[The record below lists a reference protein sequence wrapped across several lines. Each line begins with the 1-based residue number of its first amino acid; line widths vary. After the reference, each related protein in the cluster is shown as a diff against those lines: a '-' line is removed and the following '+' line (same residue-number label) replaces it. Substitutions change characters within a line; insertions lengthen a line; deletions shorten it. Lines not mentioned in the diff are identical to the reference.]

1 MSVHGS
7 SSGADIRV
15 ENDVG
20 STASV
25 TSSQRPQA
33 VVLVCE
39 HASNHIPPEFHSL
52 GLTDAQLLSHI
63 AWDPGAFAVAGYMRD
78 QLGATLVESSVSRL
92 VYDCN
97 RPPDAPDAMPASS
110 EIHTIPG
117 NCHLTAADRQHRVDR
132 YYRPFEQRV
141 TAAIV
146 EAKARDIPLSIVT
159 IHSFTPVYRGQQR
172 ATQIGILHD
181 SDARLA
187 DEMLRL
193 AEHHTP
199 LAVHRNEP
207 YSPTDGV
214 THTLRRHGLANGLL
228 NVMIEIRNDLIATD
242 EQQQAMAAGLSGWL
256 LDALSGVR

>member
-1 MSVHGS
+1 MCVQGS
-7 SSGADIRV
+7 SSGADTRV
-15 ENDVG
+15 ERGAGYTG
-20 STASV
+20 SVSAG
-25 TSSQRPQA
+25 QRAQA

-39 HASNHIPPEFHSL
+39 HASNFIPPEFNAL
-52 GLTDAQLLSHI
+52 GLTDAQRQSHI
-63 AWDPGAFAVAGYMRD
+63 AWDPGAVAVAGYIRD
-78 QLGATLVESSVSRL
+78 RLGATLVESPVSRL

-97 RPPDAPDAMPASS
+97 RPPDAPDAMPAVS

-117 NCHLTAADRQHRVDR
+117 NRHLTDVDRQQRIDR

-146 EAKARDIPLSIVT
+146 EARARDLPLSVVT

-172 ATQIGILHD
+172 ETQIGILHD

-193 AEHHTP
+193 ADQHTS
-199 LAVHRNEP
+199 LVVHRNEP

-214 THTLRRHGLANGLL
+214 THTLLRHGIGNGLP

-242 EQQQAMAAGLSGWL
+242 EQQQYMAAQLSDWL
-256 LDALSGVR
+256 LNALSGVR